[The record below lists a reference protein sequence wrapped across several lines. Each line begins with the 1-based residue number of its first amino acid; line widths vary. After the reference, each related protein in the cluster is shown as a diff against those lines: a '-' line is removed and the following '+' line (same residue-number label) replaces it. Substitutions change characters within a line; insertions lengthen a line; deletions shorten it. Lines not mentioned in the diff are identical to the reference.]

1 MKYSFVIADT
11 DAQLGTTF
19 LEYEKEIAKGI
30 LHYIEQVYTEQGII
44 FPDNGEI
51 YIIKSPSSINPRFCL
66 GSKNNFANDFIIIT
80 AKKLLYWCQA
90 LFQISHE
97 MTHAGIQYNSPSD
110 SESISWIEETI
121 CEAMSLFF
129 LKRAACTW
137 EKIKPDWFD
146 ESYKD
151 DIDSYLK
158 DMLSE
163 TGTDE
168 LTKCTNLKML
178 KSIDRES
185 QNNRNTRKN
194 EMHKLFSYI
203 DDTSIFGLISY
214 RKYIMAGTILLD
226 TKKYKRDFFDNEAVA
241 YLCDLQ
247 DKIIAPWKAKM
258 HFIKTALTNLFFC
271 VNLI

>member
-247 DKIIAPWKAKM
+247 NKIIAPWKAKM

>member
-1 MKYSFVIADT
+1 M
-11 DAQLGTTF
+11 
-19 LEYEKEIAKGI
+19 
-30 LHYIEQVYTEQGII
+30 
-44 FPDNGEI
+44 
-51 YIIKSPSSINPRFCL
+51 
-66 GSKNNFANDFIIIT
+66 
-80 AKKLLYWCQA
+80 
-90 LFQISHE
+90 SHE
-97 MTHAGIQYNSPSD
+97 ITHAGIQYNSPSD

-226 TKKYKRDFFDNEAVA
+226 TKKYKRDFCDNEAVA

-247 DKIIAPWKAKM
+247 DKIIAPWKARM
-258 HFIKTALTNLFFC
+258 HFIKTALTNLVF
-271 VNLI
+271 VQT